1 MADDEIDG
9 ARVAQWARTE
19 GCDTGL
25 LVGCRFFD
33 DDSEDG
39 VAITGV
45 DGEAVLC
52 GRRRIALRALGSGVV
67 VPDRPDHPLFAAVD
81 GAKTQGQRAAEAAQA
96 RVQDR
101 VGRRVEA
108 ADAELLLAALDD
120 HAAGVLPPPDARRAR
135 LKALRKNK
143 VFTEGE
149 AVVRGWIR
157 LALGRREVATFELHR
172 GLIGLLRDGSR
183 YDDAIA
189 EIRAYRRLGRRPDSE
204 LLVLAVLEGELLMDV
219 HEKKRRSRERLEE
232 AGKALTWAA
241 GIRHSHGWGE
251 HLEIEAARDRLHRLL
266 GRPRP

>member
-9 ARVAQWARTE
+9 ARIAQWARGDGAE
-19 GCDTGL
+19 PGL

-39 VAITGV
+39 VTITGV
-45 DGEAVLC
+45 EGEALLC
-52 GRRRIALRALGSGVV
+52 GRRRVPFRALGAGVI
-67 VPDRPDHPLFAAVD
+67 VPGRPDHPLFTAID

-101 VGRRVEA
+101 VGRHVEA
-108 ADAELLLAALDD
+108 ADAELLLATLDD
-120 HAAGVLPPPDARRAR
+120 HAAGVLPLPDARRLR

-157 LALGRREVATFELHR
+157 LALGRREVATFEMHR
-172 GLIGLLRDGSR
+172 ALIGMLRDASR
-183 YDDAIA
+183 YDEAI
-189 EIRAYRRLGRRPDSE
+189 EELRAYRRLGRRPDSE
-204 LLVLAVLEGELLMDV
+204 LLILAVLEGELLMDIY
-219 HEKKRRSRERLEE
+219 ENKRRRREALEE

-251 HLEIEAARDRLHRLL
+251 HLEIEAARDRLFRLL
-266 GRPRP
+266 GR

>member
-9 ARVAQWARTE
+9 ARVAQWGRGDGADLT
-19 GCDTGL
+19 L

-39 VAITGV
+39 IAITAV
-45 DGEAVLC
+45 EGEAVLC
-52 GRRRIALRALGSGVV
+52 GRRRIALRALGAGVI
-67 VPDRPDHPLFAAVD
+67 VPGRPDHPLFAAID

-108 ADAELLLAALDD
+108 ADAQLLLATLDD
-120 HAAGVLPPPDARRAR
+120 HAQGVLPLPEARRAR
-135 LKALRKNK
+135 LKALRTNK

-157 LALGRREVATFELHR
+157 LAAGRREVAAFELHR
-172 GLIGLLRDGSR
+172 ALIGILRDGSR
-183 YDDAIA
+183 YDEAIE

-204 LLVLAVLEGELLMDV
+204 LLILAILEGELLMDTY
-219 HEKKRRSRERLEE
+219 EGKRRRREALEE

-251 HLEIEAARDRLHRLL
+251 HLEIEAARDRLFRLL
-266 GRPRP
+266 GR

>member
-9 ARVAQWARTE
+9 ARVAQWARSD
-19 GCDTGL
+19 GADLRL

-39 VAITGV
+39 AAITGIES
-45 DGEAVLC
+45 EALLC
-52 GRRRIALRALGSGVV
+52 GRRRLAMRALGAGVV
-67 VPDRPDHPLFAAVD
+67 VPDRPDHPLFAAID

-101 VGRRVEA
+101 VGRVVDL
-108 ADAELLLAALDD
+108 ADAELLLATLED
-120 HAAGVLPPPDARRAR
+120 HAAGVLPPPDARRLR

-157 LALGRREVATFELHR
+157 LALGRREVATFDLHR
-172 GLIGLLRDGSR
+172 GLVGLLRDGSR
-183 YDDAIA
+183 YEDAL
-189 EIRAYRRLGRRPDSE
+189 EEVRTYRRLGRRPDSE
-204 LLVLAVLEGELLMDV
+204 LLVLAVLEAELLMDV

-251 HLEIEAARDRLHRLL
+251 HLEIEGARERLYRLL
-266 GRPRP
+266 GR

>member
-9 ARVAQWARTE
+9 ARVAQWVRAD
-19 GCDTGL
+19 GADLDL

-39 VAITGV
+39 VEITGV
-45 DGEAVLC
+45 EGEAVLC
-52 GRRRIALRALGSGVV
+52 GRRRLALRALGGGVI
-67 VPDRPDHPLFAAVD
+67 VPGSPDHPLFAAID
-81 GAKTQGQRAAEAAQA
+81 GAKSDAQRAAEAAQS

-101 VGRRVEA
+101 VGRRVEI
-108 ADAELLLAALDD
+108 ADAELLLATLDD

-135 LKALRKNK
+135 LKALRTNK

-157 LALGRREVATFELHR
+157 LAHGRREVATFELHR
-172 GLIGLLRDGSR
+172 ALIGLLREGSR
-183 YDDAIA
+183 YDDAVE

-204 LLVLAVLEGELLMDV
+204 LLVLAILEGELLMDIY
-219 HEKKRRSRERLEE
+219 ENKRRRRETLEE

-251 HLEIEAARDRLHRLL
+251 HLEIEAARERLFRLL
-266 GRPRP
+266 GR